1 MISNLKYFQT
11 LSGILGIAL
20 VALST
25 MPNWA
30 VAQSDSQIV
39 AMTRA
44 AIFDDVREV
53 KALIDK
59 GMSPNQKDPKGMPI
73 LMLAI
78 QEKSMKTVD
87 YLINAKG
94 IDLNQT
100 NITNETPLMFA
111 ALYGMLPEVKI
122 LVNQKEVPVNR
133 SGWTPLHYAC
143 TNGHLDI
150 ALFLLDKGA
159 AVDAPSPN
167 ETTPIMM
174 AIRAGNI
181 QLVRL
186 LLDRGADIRIR
197 NQQGYS
203 AIDVAELFNQE
214 EIQKGLRARWQ
225 KLYNEPY
232 PGGPKS

>member
-1 MISNLKYFQT
+1 MTRNLMSFQALPGMLGMAF
-11 LSGILGIAL
+11 LSLA
-20 VALST
+20 T
-25 MPNWA
+25 MPNS
-30 VAQSDSQIV
+30 VLAQSDSQI
-39 AMTRA
+39 A
-44 AIFDDVREV
+44 AITKAAKFDDVREV
-53 KALIDK
+53 RSLIEK
-59 GMSPNQKDPKGMPI
+59 GVSPNQKDPRGMPI
-73 LMLAI
+73 LMVAI
-78 QEKSMKTVD
+78 QENSVKTVD
-87 YLINAKG
+87 YLINVKG
-94 IDLNQT
+94 IDLNQPNMT
-100 NITNETPLMFA
+100 SETPLMFA
-111 ALYGMLPEVKI
+111 SLYGLFPEVKV

-133 SGWTPLHYAC
+133 PGWTPLHYAC
-143 TNGHLDI
+143 TNGHLEI
-150 ALFLLDKGA
+150 SQFLLDKGA
-159 AVDAPSPN
+159 VVDAPSPN
-167 ETTPIMM
+167 ETTPLMM

>member
-1 MISNLKYFQT
+1 MIRSLRYIK
-11 LSGILGIAL
+11 SIPGILSLAFL
-20 VALST
+20 PFST
-25 MPNWA
+25 LPGWVN
-30 VAQSDSQIV
+30 AQTNSQIV
-39 AMTRA
+39 AMTKA
-44 AIFDDVREV
+44 ATFDDVREV

-59 GMSPNQKDPKGMPI
+59 GMSPNQQTPKGMPI
-73 LMLAI
+73 LMLAM

-87 YLINAKG
+87 YLINVKG
-94 IDLNQT
+94 IDLNQA
-100 NITNETPLMFA
+100 NISNETPLMFA
-111 ALYGMLPEVKI
+111 SLYGMLPEVKI

-143 TNGHLDI
+143 TNGHLNI
-150 ALFLLDKGA
+150 AEFLLDKGA

-167 ETTPIMM
+167 GTTPIMM

-197 NQQGYS
+197 NQQDYS
-203 AIDVAELFNQE
+203 AIDVAELFNQD

-225 KLYNEPY
+225 KLYNSPY

>member
-1 MISNLKYFQT
+1 MIRNLKYFQT
-11 LSGILGIAL
+11 LPGILGMAF
-20 VALST
+20 LSLAT
-25 MPNWA
+25 MPNW
-30 VAQSDSQIV
+30 VLAQSDSQI
-39 AMTRA
+39 A
-44 AIFDDVREV
+44 AITKAAKFDDVREV
-53 KALIDK
+53 RSLIEK
-59 GMSPNQKDPKGMPI
+59 GVSPNQRDPRGMPI
-73 LMLAI
+73 LMVAI
-78 QEKSMKTVD
+78 QENSVKTVD
-87 YLINAKG
+87 YLINVKG
-94 IDLNQT
+94 IDLNQPNMT
-100 NITNETPLMFA
+100 SETPLMFA
-111 ALYGMLPEVKI
+111 SLYGLFPEVKV

-133 SGWTPLHYAC
+133 PGWTPLHYAC
-143 TNGHLDI
+143 TNGHLEI
-150 ALFLLDKGA
+150 AQFLLEKGA
-159 AVDAPSPN
+159 VVDAPSPN
-167 ETTPIMM
+167 ETTPLMM